1 MTFRSVLTGSSFV
14 ALALTIT
21 TAATADGRAAQATTK
36 APCVA
41 KPITV
46 GGSSGTQL
54 CGPAR
59 ATVKVG
65 GKTYAFKEGFC
76 AHDLQNKL
84 ALQLSLGTDVPVFG
98 RGKPNYGRPLFALT
112 LTTTAQ
118 EGTLLA
124 LDFAGHKLVPSDTLV
139 DASFRPSAALKG
151 TFHGKG
157 VSGSWNC
164 HGGIYKL
171 NQG

>member
-1 MTFRSVLTGSSFV
+1 MTIRSVLTASLIASV
-14 ALALTIT
+14 LTIT
-21 TAATADGRAAQATTK
+21 VAEAAEGRGDNATTK

-41 KPITV
+41 KPVTV
-46 GGSSGTQL
+46 NGSVGTQL
-54 CGPAR
+54 CGPAS
-59 ATVKVG
+59 ANVKVG
-65 GKTYAFKEGFC
+65 GKTYSFKEGFC

-98 RGKPNYGRPLFALT
+98 SGKPNHGRPFFELS

-118 EGTLLA
+118 KGTLES
-124 LDFAGHKLVPSDTLV
+124 LDFAGRQLVPDDTPV
-139 DASFRPSAALKG
+139 SVSYKVGAALKG
-151 TFHGKG
+151 TFEGKG

>member
-1 MTFRSVLTGSSFV
+1 MTVRAVLTRFG
-14 ALALTIT
+14 LIALTLAIT
-21 TAATADGRAAQATTK
+21 SASTADGQGKRATTK

-46 GGSSGTQL
+46 GGDSGLQL
-54 CGPAR
+54 CGPAS

-65 GKTYAFKEGFC
+65 GKTYSFKKGFC
-76 AHDLQNKL
+76 AHDLQNQL

-98 RGKPNYGRPLFALT
+98 SGKPDHGRPLFELT
-112 LTTTAQ
+112 LTTSAQ
-118 EGTLLA
+118 TGTLLA
-124 LDFAGHKLVPSDTLV
+124 LDFAGRKLVPDDTLV
-139 DASFRPSAALKG
+139 EASYDSSAALKG
-151 TFHGKG
+151 RFHGKG
-157 VSGSWNC
+157 VSGTWNC